1 MRRSGGSAAGAH
13 TEAVTDLDAVVVGA
27 GPNGLAAAVTLAAA
41 GLAVHVVEGAS
52 TPGGGCRTE
61 LLTLPGFS
69 HDVCSTIHPL
79 AVASPFF
86 RWFDL
91 AGHGVQ
97 LRYPEIAYTQP
108 FDDGTAAAAY
118 QCLSR
123 TVAELGAN
131 GSSWNRL
138 MRPLVEHA
146 EAIVPAVLAPLR
158 SVPERPLQ
166 AARFLPHAL
175 QSAAAVA
182 ARLEGAHVRALF
194 SGVAAHA
201 MLPLNKAP
209 TGGFG
214 SMLALLAHAVGW
226 PAVEGGSQRI
236 TDALVDELHALGGT
250 IETGR
255 WVTSLK
261 ELPPS
266 RVVLL
271 DVAPQQ
277 LIDMAGESLPAV
289 FSRRLRRYR
298 YGPGVCKVDWALSG
312 QVPWRAEACRRS
324 PTVHLGGTFEEVA
337 RSEAEVDAG
346 RHPESPYT
354 LVVQAGVVDPTRAP
368 TGQQSLWAYCHVPA
382 GSTVDMTERIEQQI
396 ERFAPG
402 FRDLI
407 LARSVLTAADEQA
420 VHPNYVGGDI
430 NVGAA
435 TIRQTVFRPTV
446 RWNNYRTPLKGV
458 YLCSSA
464 TPPGGGVHGMCGFN
478 AARSALRHDFGI
490 RERRGQ

>member
-1 MRRSGGSAAGAH
+1 M
-13 TEAVTDLDAVVVGA
+13 TDFDAVVVGA

-41 GLAVHVVEGAS
+41 GLTVHVVEGAS

-61 LLTLPGFS
+61 QLTLPGIR

-86 RWFDL
+86 RRFDL
-91 AGHGVQ
+91 AARGVK
-97 LRYPEIAYTQP
+97 LRYPEVAYAQP

-123 TVAELGAN
+123 TVDELGA
-131 GSSWNRL
+131 GGPSWRRL
-138 MRPLVEHA
+138 MQPLVEHA
-146 EAIVPAVLAPLR
+146 DAIVPAVLAPLR
-158 SVPERPLQ
+158 SVPAQPLR
-166 AARFLPHAL
+166 AARFGRHAL
-175 QSAAAVA
+175 RSAAAVA
-182 ARLEGAHVRALF
+182 ARLDGAPARALF

-201 MLPLNKAP
+201 MLPLNRSP

-214 SMLALLAHAVGW
+214 TMLAMLAHAVGW

-236 TDALVDELHALGGT
+236 TDALVDELRATGGT

-255 WVTSLK
+255 WVTSLSA
-261 ELPPS
+261 LPPS

-277 LIDMAGESLPAV
+277 LLDLAGGTVPAAY
-289 FSRRLRRYR
+289 SRQLRGYR
-298 YGPGVCKVDWALSG
+298 YGPGVCKIDWALSAP
-312 QVPWRAEACRRS
+312 VPWTAEVCRRS
-324 PTVHLGGTFEEVA
+324 ATVHLGGTFEEVA
-337 RSEAEVDAG
+337 RSEAEVATG
-346 RHPESPYT
+346 RHPEAPYT

-368 TGQQSLWAYCHVPA
+368 SGRQGLWAYCHVPA
-382 GSTVDMTERIEQQI
+382 GSTVDMTERIEAQI

-420 VHPNYVGGDI
+420 AHPNYVGGDI

-435 TIRQTVFRPTV
+435 TIRQTLFRPTV
-446 RWNNYRTPLKGV
+446 RWDNYRTPMRGV

-478 AARSALRHDFGI
+478 AARSVLRHEFGI
-490 RERRGQ
+490 RDGSRQ